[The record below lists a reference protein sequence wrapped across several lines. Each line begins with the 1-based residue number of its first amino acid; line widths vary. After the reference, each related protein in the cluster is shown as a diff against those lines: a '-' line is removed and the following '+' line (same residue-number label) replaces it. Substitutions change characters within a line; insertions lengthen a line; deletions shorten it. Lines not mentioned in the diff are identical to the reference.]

1 MHLPQQHRS
10 RRAFVKSAILGA
22 TGMLAAACLRPA
34 GIHRAEGDRSTV
46 GVMEHIT
53 SGDGT
58 RIAVWR
64 SGTGPPLLLVHGST
78 YDHTTAWRFVVPE
91 LERRFTVYAMD
102 RRGRGGSG
110 DSRVYEL
117 QREAEDVAAVVDAI
131 GEPVNLFGHSYG
143 ALCGIEAALLT
154 PNLGRMILYEGVPLS
169 GADYY
174 PPGVIEDLEA
184 LLEAGDVEGMLI
196 TMMREVIQR
205 PPEEIELLR
214 SQQED
219 WAARLRNAPTIP
231 REMRGE
237 QGYAFNPERFSDM
250 RTPTVLLVG
259 GDSPPGELT
268 NAEGVSDGL
277 PDAQVVILP
286 GQRHTAMITGPDV
299 LISEVVQFLES

>member
-1 MHLPQQHRS
+1 MRCNELRAGAESVKRIYLRS
-10 RRAFVKSAILGA
+10 VG
-22 TGMLAAACLRPA
+22 
-34 GIHRAEGDRSTV
+34 GI
-46 GVMEHIT
+46 MEQIR

-58 RIAVWR
+58 RIAFWR
-64 SGTGPPLLLVHGST
+64 SGIGPPLLLVHGAT

-91 LERRFTVYAMD
+91 FERRFTVYAMD

-110 DSRVYEL
+110 DYPVYEL

-131 GEPVNLFGHSYG
+131 DEPVNLLGHSYG
-143 ALCGIEAALLT
+143 ALCGLEAALLT
-154 PNLGRMILYEGVPLS
+154 PNLRRIILYEGVPLS

-174 PPGVIEDLEA
+174 APGMIEGLEA

-214 SQQED
+214 SQRED

-237 QGYAFNPERFSDM
+237 QGYVFDPARFSHM

-259 GDSPPGELT
+259 GDSPPSELT
-268 NAEGVSDGL
+268 SAKGVSDGL

-286 GQRHTAMITGPDV
+286 GQGHTAMIMGPDV
-299 LISEVVQFLES
+299 LVSEVVQFLDS